1 MIYLEI
7 RETNKTCLE
16 ENFTV
21 IIIYIL
27 SFWNST
33 TSIKNIL
40 RQSIKII
47 TNV

>member
-7 RETNKTCLE
+7 RETNKTYLE
-16 ENFTV
+16 KFIV

-27 SFWNST
+27 FFWNST
-33 TSIKNIL
+33 TSIKKIL
-40 RQSIKII
+40 RQNIKIT